1 MSSSVTLYASPRFTD
16 FCTTFSPATAI
27 CGSLILSI
35 YIMPVFFH
43 LHLTPRRGFFSHCL
57 ISAVLVSSLTGCQ
70 SWVKPASSATTQPPI
85 AAAKNFQLTGKI
97 GVRTPQQSGSAF
109 YAWAQQDQ
117 RFAIELT
124 GALGIGQTRIEGGN
138 GQFSLENNT
147 SGRLEADSAEALL
160 KQATGWQAPISQLPR
175 WVMGM
180 PIAADSPATY
190 DSQTRLATLTEQ
202 GWQVRFDYL
211 DAAQPRRPSRLIM
224 TQALFDSAG
233 QAAGENRVTLT
244 IQSRQQH

>member
-1 MSSSVTLYASPRFTD
+1 
-16 FCTTFSPATAI
+16 
-27 CGSLILSI
+27 
-35 YIMPVFFH
+35 MPVL
-43 LHLTPRRGFFSHCL
+43 LHHNIAPRRHLISHCL
-57 ISAVLVSSLTGCQ
+57 IAGLLLGSLTGCQ
-70 SWVKPASSATTQPPI
+70 HMLKPANPMVTQQPVAATH
-85 AAAKNFQLTGKI
+85 FQLTGKI

-109 YAWAQQDQ
+109 YAWAQEDQ
-117 RFAIELT
+117 RFAIELS

-138 GQFSLENNT
+138 GHFSLENSNT
-147 SGRLEADSAEALL
+147 GLLKADSAEALL

-180 PIAADSPATY
+180 AIAPNSPATY

-224 TQALFDSAG
+224 TQALFDHTG

-244 IQSRQQH
+244 IQTRQER

>member
-1 MSSSVTLYASPRFTD
+1 MPIFFQRY
-16 FCTTFSPATAI
+16 I
-27 CGSLILSI
+27 KSLHHT
-35 YIMPVFFH
+35 VNH
-43 LHLTPRRGFFSHCL
+43 GL
-57 ISAVLVSSLTGCQ
+57 IIGLVVGGLTGCQ
-70 SWVKPASSATTQPPI
+70 QLLKPNSLITSQQTVTAPTS
-85 AAAKNFQLTGKI
+85 FQLTGKI

-109 YAWAQQDQ
+109 YAWAQQDD

-138 GQFSLENNT
+138 GVFSLENNT
-147 SGRLEADSAEALL
+147 TGKLEADSAEALL

-190 DSQTRLATLTEQ
+190 DDQTRLATLTEQ
-202 GWQVRFDYL
+202 GWSVRFDYL
-211 DAAQPRRPSRLIM
+211 DTNQPRRPSRLIM
-224 TQALFDSAG
+224 TQMLFDTAG

-244 IQSRQQH
+244 IQSRQER